1 MDAVRLLV
9 VFILIIIALRKRIP
23 IGVALFVAGL
33 LTAILFRTNP
43 AVIIDVYWR
52 VVKSER
58 FISLTLVVVLITVL
72 GSFLKELKYLERLT
86 DACRSLYGGQRT
98 AVMLLPSLVGLMP
111 MPAGSLLSAPLV
123 DNVLTDEKY
132 RPEFKT
138 TANYW
143 FRHMVELFW
152 PIYPGII
159 LTEAITGFPIGKVS
173 LLQFPLFLGMMV
185 IGLFFF
191 TRKIEKSSEKKGG
204 LLIPVSG
211 IARSIW
217 PILLAIGIYAVL
229 KTNLAMAILIS
240 MVILMIV
247 SRPKKNQILTALKTG
262 FSYKLIFLIFGVL
275 SLQAF
280 LEESGAIE
288 LITNLSMDA
297 NLPSEI
303 IIFVVC
309 FVIGILTGMVSAYV
323 GLGYTLLAGMLYQPD
338 LNTAHIMLAYLSG
351 FLGVI
356 LSPSHLCLVLTNE
369 YFKSELVRVYR
380 KMIIPLV
387 LFTLIGFLIYLSPW
401 PGLF

>member
-1 MDAVRLLV
+1 M
-9 VFILIIIALRKRIP
+9 F
-23 IGVALFVAGL
+23 GAGL
-33 LTAILFRTNP
+33 LTAILFRINT
-43 AVIIDVYWR
+43 ADILDVYWR

-72 GSFLKELKYLERLT
+72 GSLLKELKYLEKLT
-86 DACRSLYGGQRT
+86 DSCRSLYGGQRT
-98 AVMLLPSLVGLMP
+98 AVILLPSLVGLMP

-123 DNVLTDEKY
+123 ENVLTDKKY

-159 LTEAITGFPIGKVS
+159 LTEAITGLPIGKVS
-173 LLQFPLFLGMMV
+173 LLQFPLFLGMFV
-185 IGLFFF
+185 VGIFFF
-191 TRKIEKSSEKKGG
+191 ARKIKNSHKNTGG
-204 LLIPVSG
+204 LLTPILG
-211 IARSIW
+211 IVRSIW
-217 PILLAIGIYAVL
+217 PILLAIGIYAVF
-229 KTNLAMAILIS
+229 KINLAVSILIS
-240 MVILMIV
+240 LVILMV
-247 SRPKKNQILTALKTG
+247 FSRPKKEQVVTAVKTG

-275 SLQAF
+275 SFQAF
-280 LEESGAIE
+280 LETSGAIE
-288 LITNLSMDA
+288 SITSLSGEA

-309 FVIGILTGMVSAYV
+309 FTVGILTGMVSAYV
-323 GLGYTLLAGMLYQPD
+323 GLGYTLLAGMIYQPD

-351 FLGVI
+351 FLGVM

-369 YFKSELVRVYR
+369 YFKSELGRVYR
-380 KMIIPLV
+380 QLIIPFILV
-387 LFTLIGFLIYLSPW
+387 TIIGFLIYLSPW